1 MKKFILGLSAAIV
14 LSSCV
19 VSEPYET
26 QTLNKTNISKFCE
39 YSFKDMVQESIRSF
53 HELYYISRFV
63 EASPQEKISSKYD
76 AIRTTLRESDTYN
89 SFSYN
94 SKTIK
99 FSGKTPFSVGSTWT
113 YNHNYHRTEKFTMLS
128 ENSWKIKSW
137 HDKEIVV
144 TLLSADDEGMKLDV
158 EFYGTWV
165 EESSYSAEL
174 QSESIDVEIT
184 NKNPIALGTSKYEGV
199 VHFDFFEK
207 NRCILQCDMT
217 LRPGAPSI
225 YDIHQ

>member
-39 YSFKDMVQESIRSF
+39 YSFKDMVQESIKSF
-53 HELYYISRFV
+53 HQLYYISKFI
-63 EASPQEKISSKYD
+63 EASPQEKIDHKYD
-76 AIRTTLRESDTYN
+76 EIRTTLRESDTYN
-89 SFSYN
+89 SFFYN

-99 FSGKTPFSVGSTWT
+99 FSEQTPFTVGSTWT
-113 YNHNYHRTEKFTMLS
+113 YNHNYRKTEKFTMLS
-128 ENSWKIKSW
+128 EYSWKIKSW

-165 EESSYSAEL
+165 EESCYTAEL
-174 QSESIDVEIT
+174 QSESIEVELT
-184 NKNPIALGTSKYEGV
+184 NKNPIALGTSKYGGI
-199 VHFDFFEK
+199 VHFDFLEK
-207 NRCILQCDMT
+207 NKCILQCDMT
-217 LRPGAPSI
+217 LRPGTTSTFDI
-225 YDIHQ
+225 YE

>member
-39 YSFKDMVQESIRSF
+39 YSFKDMVQESIKSF
-53 HELYYISRFV
+53 HELYYISKFI
-63 EASPQEKISSKYD
+63 EASPQEKIDHKYD
-76 AIRTTLRESDTYN
+76 EIRTTLRESDTYN
-89 SFSYN
+89 SFFYN

-99 FSGKTPFSVGSTWT
+99 FSEQTPFTVGSTWT
-113 YNHNYHRTEKFTMLS
+113 YNHNYSKTEKFTMLS

-165 EESSYSAEL
+165 EESCYTAEL
-174 QSESIDVEIT
+174 QSESIEVELT
-184 NKNPIALGTSKYEGV
+184 NKNPIALSTSKYGGI
-199 VHFDFFEK
+199 VHFDFLEK
-207 NRCILQCDMT
+207 NKCILQCDMT
-217 LRPGAPSI
+217 LRPGTTPTFDI
-225 YDIHQ
+225 YE